1 MSENN
6 TLPEIREGKKT
17 KTKRSYSEIK
27 NKFMMCYSTHEFY
40 IRFSHTVLISFIG
53 LNPETLTTNKQ
64 LYSSLIV
71 YFGSYT
77 ELNRLSG
84 LSYESF
90 ARKLNSLAQERKR

>member
-17 KTKRSYSEIK
+17 KTKRSISEIK

-40 IRFSHTVLISFIG
+40 IRFSHTVLTSFIG

-71 YFGSYT
+71 YIGSYT
-77 ELNRLSG
+77 ELNQLSG